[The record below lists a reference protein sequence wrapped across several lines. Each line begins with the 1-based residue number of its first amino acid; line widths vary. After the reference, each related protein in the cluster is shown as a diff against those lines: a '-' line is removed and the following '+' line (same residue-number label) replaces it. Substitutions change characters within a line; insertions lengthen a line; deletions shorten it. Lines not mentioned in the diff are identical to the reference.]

1 MSLWTPGGEHP
12 IERDAASPAAPAP
25 GPDPGPSYDDLT
37 PEEQAQVKAM
47 AEEMEAVR
55 GQLAS
60 VPASTVIANHAMG
73 LYELAAIHLTRE
85 PPDFAQASLAID
97 ALGAIVDGLAGRL
110 EEPEATLREALG
122 QIRQAFVGLR
132 DEQR

>member
-12 IERDAASPAAPAP
+12 VERDPPGPAD
-25 GPDPGPSYDDLT
+25 PDPGPSYDDLS
-37 PEEQAQVKAM
+37 PDEQAQVRAM

-55 GQLAS
+55 AQLAS

-110 EEPEATLREALG
+110 EEPEATLREALS

-132 DEQR
+132 DELT